1 MNEGQH
7 MEFKG
12 AVKISRSKVDNAC
25 VNFKKIHNEMM
36 KLIREKKE
44 ELKTITTPVYFL
56 GIKIPHLESTKYKDL
71 GFNGSYIERYYALKS
86 MVKEMLANLPE
97 CHVSNLLEIYN
108 TDSFSNLINC
118 YHQLE
123 DLRRMETGGVIIN
136 PQQAKFVHD
145 YYNIHREG

>member
-1 MNEGQH
+1 

-56 GIKIPHLESTKYKDL
+56 GIKIPYLESTKYKDL
-71 GFNGSYIERYYALKS
+71 CFNGSYIERYYAPKK
-86 MVKEMLANLPE
+86 VIVEMLMELPE
-97 CHVSNLLEIYN
+97 CPVRNLLEIYSN
-108 TDSFSNLINC
+108 DLFSNLINC

-123 DLRRMETGGVIIN
+123 DLRSMETGAVTIN

>member
-1 MNEGQH
+1 

-12 AVKISRSKVDNAC
+12 SVKISRSKVDNAC

-36 KLIREKKE
+36 KLLKEKKE
-44 ELKTITTPVYFL
+44 ELKTIVTPVYFL
-56 GIKIPHLESTKYKDL
+56 GIKVPYLKSTKYEDL
-71 GFNGSYIERYYALKS
+71 GFNGNFINSYYALKK
-86 MVKEMLANLPE
+86 MIAEMLMELPE
-97 CHVSNLLEIYN
+97 GTVKNLLEIYN
-108 TDSFSNLINC
+108 TDLFSNLINC

-123 DLRRMETGGVIIN
+123 DLRSMETGGVTIN

>member
-1 MNEGQH
+1 

-36 KLIREKKE
+36 RLLKEKKE
-44 ELKTITTPVYFL
+44 ELKTTTTPVYFL
-56 GIKIPHLESTKYKDL
+56 GIKVPYLKSTKYEDL
-71 GFNGSYIERYYALKS
+71 GFNGDFINSYYALKR
-86 MVKEMLANLPE
+86 MIAEMLMELPE
-97 CHVSNLLEIYN
+97 GHVKNLLEIYS
-108 TDSFSNLINC
+108 TDLFSNLINC

-123 DLRRMETGGVIIN
+123 DLRSMQTGGVIIN

-145 YYNIHREG
+145 YYNIHRED